1 MAVMKEVSVEEYDL
15 FKKWYLKHTNSRV
28 LKTRHR
34 AGATS
39 VLDKKTRET
48 VCSESHR
55 LGKSKYLIKQNY
67 YDLYAEEDAE

>member
-34 AGATS
+34 AGSTS

-48 VCSESHR
+48 V
-55 LGKSKYLIKQNY
+55 
-67 YDLYAEEDAE
+67 